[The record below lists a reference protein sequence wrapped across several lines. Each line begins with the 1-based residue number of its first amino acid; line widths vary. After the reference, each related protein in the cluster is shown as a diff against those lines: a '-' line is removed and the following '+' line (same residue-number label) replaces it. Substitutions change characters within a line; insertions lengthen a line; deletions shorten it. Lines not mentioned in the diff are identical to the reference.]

1 MSMIDYFKNWIEVLK
16 IIKMAWIV
24 MNRLNITNISLT
36 ISPLAKLF
44 KNSYSMDFKQA
55 IVDMVVVED
64 VF

>member
-1 MSMIDYFKNWIEVLK
+1 
-16 IIKMAWIV
+16 

-36 ISPLAKLF
+36 IFPLAKLF

-64 VF
+64 VFKKKKNKILLLTNLQICGIIGI

>member
-1 MSMIDYFKNWIEVLK
+1 
-16 IIKMAWIV
+16 

-64 VF
+64 VFKKNKIPLLTNLQICGIIGI

>member
-1 MSMIDYFKNWIEVLK
+1 
-16 IIKMAWIV
+16 

-36 ISPLAKLF
+36 IFPLAKLF

-64 VF
+64 VLKKKK